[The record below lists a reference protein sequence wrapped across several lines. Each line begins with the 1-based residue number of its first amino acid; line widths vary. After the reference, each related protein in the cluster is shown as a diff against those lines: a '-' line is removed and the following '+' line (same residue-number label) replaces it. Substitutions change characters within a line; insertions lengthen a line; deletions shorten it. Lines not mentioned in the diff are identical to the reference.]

1 MFEQPG
7 TPNRTPQ
14 PIEPV
19 VLVEQ
24 DPADVPPVRPADV
37 PPVRPAEVPPVPE
50 FGLIEEPQEDI
61 QEEAQE
67 IEEVDTIN
75 SGLDERTIKTFL
87 QL

>member
-1 MFEQPG
+1 MYEQPG
-7 TPNRTPQ
+7 TPNRTHQ

-24 DPADVPPVRPADV
+24 DPADVPPVRPA
-37 PPVRPAEVPPVPE
+37 EVPPVPE
-50 FGLIEEPQEDI
+50 FGLIGEPEEDI

-75 SGLDERTIKTFL
+75 SGLDYRTIKTFL